1 MKKANSSFS
10 DGMKTVRCFYS
21 MTKNPYGFE
30 GICLAENI
38 DKLAG
43 LNVTKEIPTLY
54 QISVAV
60 MKNNTKIV
68 MR

>member
-1 MKKANSSFS
+1 
-10 DGMKTVRCFYS
+10 
-21 MTKNPYGFE
+21 
-30 GICLAENI
+30 
-38 DKLAG
+38 
-43 LNVTKEIPTLY
+43 VTKEIPTLY

>member
-1 MKKANSSFS
+1 
-10 DGMKTVRCFYS
+10 
-21 MTKNPYGFE
+21 MTRNPYGFE
-30 GICLAENI
+30 GICLVENI

>member
-1 MKKANSSFS
+1 M
-10 DGMKTVRCFYS
+10 C
-21 MTKNPYGFE
+21 GFE
-30 GICLAENI
+30 GICLSENL